1 MSNDP
6 LSPNMTTELVCGH
19 GYRRVQVMHLHIKPG
34 STVFEALQCAL
45 QMGLRLEVGA
55 DVLDA
60 QSQASSER
68 ARAWLD
74 EHLQNAK
81 LFLSVWGTPCLL
93 DAVLQ
98 STDRLE
104 ITKSLRVDPKVARRE
119 RFKQQ
124 GAKAAGLFAHKRA
137 GSKAGY

>member
-1 MSNDP
+1 
-6 LSPNMTTELVCGH
+6 MTIELVCGH
-19 GYRRVQVMHLHIKPG
+19 GYRRVQVMHLHIKLG

-45 QMGLRLEVGA
+45 QTGLRLEVGA

-68 ARAWLD
+68 AWLD
-74 EHLQNAK
+74 EHLQNAT
-81 LFLSVWGTPCLL
+81 LFLSIWGTPCSL

>member
-6 LSPNMTTELVCGH
+6 LSPSMTIELVCGH
-19 GYRRVQVMHLHIKPG
+19 GYRRVQVMHLHIKLG

-45 QMGLRLEVGA
+45 QTGLRLEVGA

-68 ARAWLD
+68 AWLD
-74 EHLQNAK
+74 EHLQNAT
-81 LFLSVWGTPCLL
+81 LFLSIWGTPCSL